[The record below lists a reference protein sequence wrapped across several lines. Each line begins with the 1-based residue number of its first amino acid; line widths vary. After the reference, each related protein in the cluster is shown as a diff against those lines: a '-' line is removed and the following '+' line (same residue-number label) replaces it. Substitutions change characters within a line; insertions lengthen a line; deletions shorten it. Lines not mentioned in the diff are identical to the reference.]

1 MNDLAELAKATH
13 RVNIKIGLWI
23 HLAVY
28 TAVNALLIVINL
40 VTTPGYHWFW
50 WPLLG
55 WGIGLG
61 LHASLPMLFSRGAS
75 IRQRLIEKELKKS

>member
-1 MNDLAELAKATH
+1 MNDRSRLSSATL
-13 RVNIKIGLWI
+13 RANARLSLYI

-40 VTTPGYHWFW
+40 VTSTAYLWFW

-55 WGIGLG
+55 WGIGVG
-61 LHASLPMLFSRGAS
+61 LHALALLAIPKVISMR
-75 IRQRLIEKELKKS
+75 RRMIEKEMRK